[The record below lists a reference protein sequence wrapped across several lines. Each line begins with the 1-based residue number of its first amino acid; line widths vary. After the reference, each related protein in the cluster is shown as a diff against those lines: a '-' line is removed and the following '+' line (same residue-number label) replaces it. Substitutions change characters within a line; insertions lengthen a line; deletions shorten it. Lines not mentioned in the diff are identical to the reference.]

1 MRAGS
6 FSKKTPVLFRTHGFT
21 LVELLV
27 VVGIIAILASLLIP
41 ALGSARA
48 SSRQAQCANRLGQ
61 IGKAVLNATTGGD
74 PLWVNKL
81 ENIPDPDPENP
92 GETIQDNSGILRSLE
107 NHMDRSYA
115 LYKCPDAVNVGY
127 ETTIHFGFNGRLSRL
142 QSSDAGKIVALDY
155 GQEITDFTD
164 LDEWDDLDK
173 GIQRRH
179 TDRANVLFFDGHV
192 EPMDPDTIQPDKYE
206 TVKKYWA
213 PTRDERYVHASGD
226 SSVWTGPEI
235 AESPNPDD
243 PNATGRKFTGDGK
256 YYGPPPDVDET
267 PVLIVIDDSEGAPGF
282 VLSAGAGWTPQ
293 SGKPLA
299 YLENTHKLKIDAEA
313 NGTHQA
319 EWSFPDLPNGQY
331 KVHATWW
338 HTGSRCTASYTI
350 GWGDFGNSGGGVLA
364 SKECDQSDAP
374 TGFTDEDGW
383 DWEELG
389 TVEVEHGELK
399 VRLEEGIGAGWQ
411 SQMADAMRIERVL
424 D

>member
-27 VVGIIAILASLLIP
+27 VVGIITILASLMIP

-48 SSRQAQCANRLGQ
+48 SSRQAQCSNRLSQ

-92 GETIQDNSGILRSLE
+92 DETIQDNSGILRSLE
-107 NHMDRSYA
+107 DHMDRSYA
-115 LYKCPDAVNVGY
+115 IYKCPDAVNVGY

-192 EPMDPDTIQPDKYE
+192 EPMDPDTIKPDKCE

-213 PTRDERYVHASGD
+213 PTRDKRYVHASGE
-226 SSVWTGPEI
+226 SPIWTGPEI
-235 AESPNPDD
+235 AESPNAED
-243 PNATGRKFTGDGK
+243 PNATGRKFTGDGT
-256 YYGPPPDVDET
+256 YVRTAPRRRRNAGSDCHRRQRGGTRLCPLCRRRLDPPV
-267 PVLIVIDDSEGAPGF
+267 GQ
-282 VLSAGAGWTPQ
+282 AGRLPREH
-293 SGKPLA
+293 P
-299 YLENTHKLKIDAEA
+299 
-313 NGTHQA
+313 QA
-319 EWSFPDLPNGQY
+319 ENQRSGERHPPGGMELSGPAQRTVHGACHLVVHRFPLHGRL
-331 KVHATWW
+331 H
-338 HTGSRCTASYTI
+338 HR
-350 GWGDFGNSGGGVLA
+350 
-364 SKECDQSDAP
+364 
-374 TGFTDEDGW
+374 
-383 DWEELG
+383 LG
-389 TVEVEHGELK
+389 
-399 VRLEEGIGAGWQ
+399 
-411 SQMADAMRIERVL
+411 
-424 D
+424 

>member
-27 VVGIIAILASLLIP
+27 VVGIITILASLLIP

-48 SSRQAQCANRLGQ
+48 SSRQAQCSNRLGQ

-81 ENIPDPDPENP
+81 ENIPDPENE

-107 NHMDRSYA
+107 DHMDRSYA
-115 LYKCPDAVNVGY
+115 IYKCPDAVNVGY

-155 GQEITDFTD
+155 GQEIVDFTD

-192 EPMDPDTIQPDKYE
+192 EPMNPDTIRPDKYE

-235 AESPNPDD
+235 AESPNPED
-243 PNATGRKFTGDGK
+243 PNATGRKFTGDDK
-256 YYGPPPDVDET
+256 PYGPPPDVDET

-299 YLENTHKLKIDAEA
+299 YLGNTQKLKIDNQE

-338 HTGSRCTASYTI
+338 YTPSRCTAVYTI

-374 TGFTDEDGW
+374 AGFTDEDGW

-399 VRLEEGIGAGWQ
+399 VRLEEAIGPGWQ
-411 SQMADAMRIERVL
+411 SQVADAMRIERVL